1 VFFPADSVI
10 LYLQGKHTGG
20 ICMKIR
26 VARSV
31 ILLLTCSIALA
42 QNALPP
48 QAKAAIDKLAA
59 IDYGRPSLK
68 GRTIDDMFRQLP
80 ADRVWRAGQNQVT
93 ILTANQNLLVGKT
106 KIPSGKYS
114 VYVHVGQSGEWS
126 LILNKDLGID
136 LVNIFPA
143 APPQMA
149 HEKWAYYTKYTE
161 KIASQEVARVP
172 MKSEK
177 LSAPVDLFT
186 IELVP
191 AKNGGVLK
199 MSWGDRAASVDIA
212 PAK

>member
-1 VFFPADSVI
+1 
-10 LYLQGKHTGG
+10 
-20 ICMKIR
+20 MKIR
-26 VARSV
+26 LACLA
-31 ILLLTCSIALA
+31 ILLLTCTIALA
-42 QNALPP
+42 QYTPP
-48 QAKAAIDKLAA
+48 PRGKAAIDKLAA

-68 GRTIDDMFRQLP
+68 GRSIDDMFKQLP

-93 ILTANQNLLVGKT
+93 ILTVDQNLLVGKT

-126 LILNKDLGID
+126 LILNKDLGND
-136 LVNIFPA
+136 LVNIFPN

-149 HEKWAYYTKYTE
+149 HEKWAYYTNYTE
-161 KIASQEVARVP
+161 KIAGQEVARVP

-177 LSAPVDLFT
+177 LPAPVDLFT

-191 AKNGGVLK
+191 AQNGGVLK
-199 MSWGDRAASVDIA
+199 MSWGDRAASIDIA